1 MAESSRLRGLLAGL
15 HCTWRASAAADAPL
29 VILLHGLSGDE
40 DVMWGLEPV
49 IPRRAYSISPRA
61 PFAFAGGGF
70 SWVDPAEGPDTPLRA
85 YAGSVQR
92 LADLVTA
99 AREEVGERALV
110 LMGFSQGAALA
121 LAGVAFG
128 QLAPSAI
135 VVMAGLLPPGELPA
149 WPAVPVFWGHGRRDD
164 LIPIERARRDVA
176 RLERTGTPVTF
187 CEADVG
193 HKLGAEC
200 LRGLRRWLAGLGLD
214 DQPPE
219 A

>member
-1 MAESSRLRGLLAGL
+1 VGEATRRRGLVAGL
-15 HCTWRASAAADAPL
+15 HCTWRLPADAQAPL
-29 VILLHGLSGDE
+29 VVLLHGLSGDE

-49 IPRRAYSISPRA
+49 IPRRAYAVSPRA
-61 PFAFAGGGF
+61 PFAFTAGGF
-70 SWVDPAEGPDTPLRA
+70 SWVDPAEGPDTPLPA
-85 YAGSVQR
+85 YAGAVRR
-92 LADLVTA
+92 LAGMVA
-99 AREEVGERALV
+99 AVREQPGERALV
-110 LMGFSQGAALA
+110 LMGFSQGAAVA
-121 LAGVAFG
+121 LASVGLG
-128 QLAPSAI
+128 QLTPSAI
-135 VVMAGLLPPGELPA
+135 VVMAGLLPPGELPP

-176 RLERTGTPVTF
+176 RLERAGTPVTF

-200 LRGLRRWLAGLGLD
+200 LKGVRRWLAGLGLD